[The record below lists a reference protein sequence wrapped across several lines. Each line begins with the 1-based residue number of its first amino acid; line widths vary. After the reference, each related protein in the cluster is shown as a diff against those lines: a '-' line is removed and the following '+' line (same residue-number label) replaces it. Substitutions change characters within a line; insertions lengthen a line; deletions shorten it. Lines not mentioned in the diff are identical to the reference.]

1 MASAGQN
8 RGDSFGTTL
17 QEALTPKDYGGT
29 AYANLSCDPDI
40 GQTVS
45 GKEGDL
51 RPEGNALGRIMGAN
65 PGFQGASLLKGYWE
79 RTN

>member
-8 RGDSFGTTL
+8 RGDSFGATL
-17 QEALTPKDYGGT
+17 QETLTPKDDGGT
-29 AYANLSCDPDI
+29 ADARLSCYPDI

-45 GKEGDL
+45 GKEDDF
-51 RPEGNALGRIMGAN
+51 RPEDNALGRIMGTN
-65 PGFQGASLLKGYWE
+65 PGFQGASLFEGHWE